1 MKSKNINTEIDCIL
15 SKADKKEKNLICMI
29 VYLLEEIGLDYISN
43 PKDALNY
50 MKEVKKLIQKI
61 ENN

>member
-1 MKSKNINTEIDCIL
+1 MKSKNTNTEIDCLL
-15 SKADKKEKNLICMI
+15 SKADKKEKKLICMI

-61 ENN
+61 DNN